1 MASTLLTLVSR
12 PDDYGCSFVAKLS
25 WKRFFFLKKYLGFWR
40 NIHYVDKK
48 GFYVEKKFYIFTEKN
63 FLYREKFKWKGKKYI
78 LHLKNIFL
86 YRKCLFYK

>member
-40 NIHYVDKK
+40 NIHYLDKK
-48 GFYVEKKFYIFTEKN
+48 GFYVEKKVLYWKNFLLKKTFFTEKN
-63 FLYREKFKWKGKKYI
+63 INEKV
-78 LHLKNIFL
+78 KNIYFIW
-86 YRKCLFYK
+86 KI